1 MDILPISFG
10 GQPDLLRAVP
20 LVVLRVLFH
29 TVKSA
34 YFYISKKY
42 LRTEA

>member
-10 GQPDLLRAVP
+10 GQSDLPRAVP

-29 TVKSA
+29 TVKCLLL
-34 YFYISKKY
+34 YFK
-42 LRTEA
+42 EVP